1 MSAVAPAPA
10 PAPAPGASSTS
21 IPITSTEPI
30 IGPPNPSDP
39 PELPYAFIDCPL
51 NILVDL
57 LSHMLD
63 LLIKHNDQVVL
74 TPDALTRF
82 HSRAAPGISVV
93 EYLRRIVKYTN
104 LEKIPLLSLLA
115 YIDTTCTNLPTFT
128 LSSLTVHRFLIAS
141 VCAGSK
147 AQCDVF
153 CTNAHY
159 AKVGGIKTQELNAL
173 ERELVKVTKWDLCCH
188 AEQLQ
193 KYYSSLIRSH
203 GGYVQ
208 AAPPPEPRF
217 LPFPRSNS
225 KPRTVAA
232 PSPTPDPVAPT
243 STATADEDE
252 TMDQS
257 SGDEADA
264 DGDGDGMVV
273 DDVSPTSDQIRGR
286 SNTRYDKRKSRILST
301 GDIGMEVD
309 STSPSSPIGVS
320 EALEN
325 ENEAGPSTS
334 PVYSAASSSIPSS
347 TRSSIRGSIN
357 RGRRGRVASIS
368 VSDPKLAEPRVD
380 TTPITVSPHSHS
392 EDDLSPAKTQ
402 MNSVGRRTSLRELN
416 SLNGTSGS
424 LNRPEPG
431 SPLATS
437 SHLPAEYA
445 PTTHSND
452 VPRVPSQP
460 ATIPAAASLSAPIPV
475 PMPTSRKPSSNMSKY
490 PGAVGAT
497 GTSATGTT
505 PHSHSSGGKLLKS
518 LVGGIFRRKS
528 IPGDDG
534 LSITSASSSVDG
546 RGASMASAAAPKP
559 QPGNV
564 TLSKPLNKSTST
576 SSSTTTSSTAADSH
590 PHPQPQPQAR
600 QGRSHEPHYP
610 ISHSP
615 RLIATSP
622 RIQAATGVTATASG
636 ASSNQGHAHS
646 PRSDGEKQSP
656 GLAKPVTPRVRT
668 RQERSIDPHDRVA
681 LSGSALPAETD
692 TAGMTGGNLTTGV
705 GVGIEAGSDEGG
717 KRSKT

>member
-1 MSAVAPAPA
+1 MSASNPNPN
-10 PAPAPGASSTS
+10 PNPGSASASTS
-21 IPITSTEPI
+21 IPLSPSEPI
-30 IGPPNPSDP
+30 IGPANPSNP

-93 EYLRRIVKYTN
+93 DYLRRIVKYTN

-208 AAPPPEPRF
+208 AAEPEVPRF

-225 KPRTVAA
+225 KPRSAA
-232 PSPTPDPVAPT
+232 AASPTPDPVA
-243 STATADEDE
+243 ATPAAVDEDE
-252 TMDQS
+252 RMDQS
-257 SGDEADA
+257 SSGEQDAIGDD
-264 DGDGDGMVV
+264 MLV
-273 DDVSPTSDQIRGR
+273 DDVSPTSDKIRGR
-286 SNTRYDKRKSRILST
+286 SKTRPKRRRS
-301 GDIGMEVD
+301 GDDARMHMEVD
-309 STSPSSPIGVS
+309 SNSPSSPIGAS
-320 EALEN
+320 ETVGN
-325 ENEAGPSTS
+325 ESEAGPSTS
-334 PVYSAASSSIPSS
+334 PAYSAASSSIPSS
-347 TRSSIRGSIN
+347 TRSSIRGSIS

-392 EDDLSPAKTQ
+392 DDHLSPTKTQ
-402 MNSVGRRTSLRELN
+402 SANVGRRTSVRELN
-416 SLNGTSGS
+416 AINGSFGSGS
-424 LNRPEPG
+424 NRPEPG

-437 SHLPAEYA
+437 SHLPGDH
-445 PTTHSND
+445 TSTHSTNGSEAI
-452 VPRVPSQP
+452 SQSVSAAP
-460 ATIPAAASLSAPIPV
+460 IPSLSAPIPV
-475 PMPTSRKPSSNMSKY
+475 PVPIPPTGSRRTSSTMPKS
-490 PGAVGAT
+490 PGAAGPSGT
-497 GTSATGTT
+497 GTPTTGTT

-528 IPGDDG
+528 LPGDDG
-534 LSITSASSSVDG
+534 LSITSASSSVDV
-546 RGASMASAAAPKP
+546 RGSNMPSAASKNQTGKDIP
-559 QPGNV
+559 
-564 TLSKPLNKSTST
+564 SKPLTT
-576 SSSTTTSSTAADSH
+576 SSSTDAADPH
-590 PHPQPQPQAR
+590 PHPQQR
-600 QGRSHEPHYP
+600 HGRSHEPQYP

-622 RIQAATGVTATASG
+622 RIQTSTAVSPKGAHG
-636 ASSNQGHAHS
+636 ASSHGYGHGHGHAHS
-646 PRSDGEKQSP
+646 AKQDGEERAP

-668 RQERSIDPHDRVA
+668 REERSIDPHDRVA
-681 LSGSALPAETD
+681 LGGSAVPVSVPAGIAP
-692 TAGMTGGNLTTGV
+692 TAVVGTGGD
-705 GVGIEAGSDEGG
+705 ADEGG
-717 KRSKT
+717 KRSKA

>member
-1 MSAVAPAPA
+1 MSALA
-10 PAPAPGASSTS
+10 STS
-21 IPITSTEPI
+21 ASVIPPVPTPTSSEPI
-30 IGPPNPSDP
+30 VGPPNPSNP

-93 EYLRRIVKYTN
+93 DYLRRIVKYTN

-208 AAPPPEPRF
+208 APAPEVPRF

-225 KPRTVAA
+225 KRRSTA
-232 PSPTPDPVAPT
+232 PSPTSDPAAGPTAAP
-243 STATADEDE
+243 ADDDE
-252 TMDQS
+252 RMDQS
-257 SGDEADA
+257 SGDEEEADR
-264 DGDGDGMVV
+264 DDMVV
-273 DDVSPTSDQIRGR
+273 DDDVSPTSDQVRGR
-286 SNTRYDKRKSRILST
+286 SKTRNSTKKSRNSSA
-301 GDIGMEVD
+301 GDVGMEVD
-309 STSPSSPIGVS
+309 SNSPSSPIGVS
-320 EALEN
+320 EALGN
-325 ENEAGPSTS
+325 DNEAGPSTS
-334 PVYSAASSSIPSS
+334 PVYSAASSSVPSS

-380 TTPITVSPHSHS
+380 TTPITVSPQSHS
-392 EDDLSPAKTQ
+392 DDNSSPSKTQ
-402 MNSVGRRTSLRELN
+402 PASVGRRTSLRELN
-416 SLNGTSGS
+416 ALNGS
-424 LNRPEPG
+424 LGANRPGPG

-437 SHLPAEYA
+437 SHLPGDFTTNNSTDGTNVPPQSGATQPV
-445 PTTHSND
+445 PT
-452 VPRVPSQP
+452 
-460 ATIPAAASLSAPIPV
+460 LSAPIPV
-475 PMPTSRKPSSNMSKY
+475 PAPTSRRTSSSTMSKS
-490 PGAVGAT
+490 PGAAGAVG
-497 GTSATGTT
+497 TSTTGTT

-534 LSITSASSSVDG
+534 PSITSASSSVDG
-546 RGASMASAAAPKP
+546 QKSHMPRVASKY

-564 TLSKPLNKSTST
+564 ALSRPLATP
-576 SSSTTTSSTAADSH
+576 SSTKAPPPTADSH
-590 PHPQPQPQAR
+590 QR
-600 QGRSHEPHYP
+600 QGKSHEPQYP

-622 RIQAATGVTATASG
+622 RVQAAAAGG
-636 ASSNQGHAHS
+636 SSTSTHGQAQ
-646 PRSDGEKQSP
+646 PPKQDGERQSP

-681 LSGSALPAETD
+681 LGGSAIPADITTTAGPAGAGD
-692 TAGMTGGNLTTGV
+692 TAGTAAEG
-705 GVGIEAGSDEGG
+705 DESG
-717 KRSKT
+717 KRSKA